1 MYKSRTI
8 IPHMTSFWSWMKET
22 RNAPKVNAGGLSNK
36 KLCNILETKLK
47 KLNAN
52 NYRILLI
59 NLTIL

>member
-1 MYKSRTI
+1 
-8 IPHMTSFWSWMKET
+8 MTSFWSWMKET
-22 RNAPKVNAGGLSNK
+22 RNAPKVNAGGVSNK
-36 KLCNILETKLK
+36 KLCNILEIKLK